1 MSGRARRSGLR
12 SETYVTPDEERNF
25 CSAGSYLWVRPAEA
39 KSGRHPGRPPVRD
52 DRLDGLIC
60 HSDAY
65 RVLIAAGRLV
75 RAYAVT
81 AQLCADGA
89 VELLSLHLDTAG

>member
-1 MSGRARRSGLR
+1 MTNRRPVRATVQFFEDLDRQLA
-12 SETYVTPDEERNF
+12 TERGPQGEPS
-25 CSAGSYLWVRPAEA
+25 SADFQAFELLDIIEIFAYRFEDLAELI
-39 KSGRHPGRPPVRD
+39 PGRTD
-52 DRLDGLIC
+52 
-60 HSDAY
+60 Y

-89 VELLSLHLDTAG
+89 VELLSLHVDT